1 MKTKRRLHRPR
12 RKNSAGPRRPPRGS
26 HRRGLP
32 LTGGDVRCQAPARST
47 WADQDTSAKIAYD
60 GGAAQLFG
68 DDSWKWM
75 LLQPSLADNQE

>member
-1 MKTKRRLHRPR
+1 MNTNAGCTDGGKNLRGAEKAPAVAPERPTAHRSRRTMP
-12 RKNSAGPRRPPRGS
+12 G
-26 HRRGLP
+26 
-32 LTGGDVRCQAPARST
+32 PARST